1 MAGNIAEGPHLGN
14 RYRRSACSH
23 ADAKPSAWHA
33 AQYKINVPVPFFT
46 LVFAVIGAENTTVAP
61 RLFRAETFEMQ
72 EMSAALDV
80 SLAAIGDARRRIAGS
95 ALRTPLVRL
104 NTFDA
109 PAEIY
114 LKLENL
120 QPIGSFKIRGAAN
133 AMAHLTP
140 EQLRR
145 GVLTASAGNMA
156 QGVAWRARELNIP
169 CTVVAPETAPAT
181 KLAAIERLG
190 GRVIQVPFE
199 RWWQTFQERAYPG
212 VDATFIHAFDDP
224 HVMAGNGTIG
234 LEILEDLPDVDAIV
248 IPWGG
253 GGLTCGIA
261 AALRAQKPA
270 CRLYAAEVA
279 TAAPLSAALA
289 AGSVQVVDYQPSF
302 VDGIGSKT
310 VFPQMLD
317 RAQRLIDGALVASLA
332 EVAAAL
338 RLLAERNRIIAEGAG
353 ACPVA
358 CALAGKAGRGKI
370 ACVVSGGNI
379 DLPKLCKVL
388 SDDTLRH

>member
-1 MAGNIAEGPHLGN
+1 MIP
-14 RYRRSACSH
+14 
-23 ADAKPSAWHA
+23 
-33 AQYKINVPVPFFT
+33 T
-46 LVFAVIGAENTTVAP
+46 LTDIE
-61 RLFRAETFEMQ
+61 
-72 EMSAALDV
+72 
-80 SLAAIGDARRRIAGS
+80 DARRMITGS
-95 ALRTPLVRL
+95 AIRTPLVRL
-104 NTFDA
+104 NVFDA

-133 AMAHLTP
+133 AMAHTPP
-140 EQLRR
+140 EQLAR

-156 QGVAWRARELNIP
+156 QGVAWRARELGIP
-169 CTVVAPETAPAT
+169 CTVVAPDTAPET
-181 KLAAIERLG
+181 KVKAIERLG
-190 GRVIQVPFE
+190 GRVIKVSFE

-224 HVMAGNGTIG
+224 HVMAGNGTIA
-234 LEILEDLPDVDAIV
+234 LEILEDLPDVDAMV

-261 AALRAQKPA
+261 STTRALKPG
-270 CRLYAAEVA
+270 CRVYTAEV
-279 TAAPLSAALA
+279 TTGAPLAASVA

-310 VFPQMLD
+310 VFPQMLE
-317 RAQRLIDGALVASLA
+317 RAQKLIDGALVTSVE

-338 RLLAERNRIIAEGAG
+338 RLMAERNRVIAEGAG

-358 CALAGKAGRGKI
+358 CALSGQAGNGKI
-370 ACVVSGGNI
+370 VCIVSGGNI
-379 DLPKLCKVL
+379 DLHKLCAVL
-388 SDDTLRH
+388 SDKSTVSSHQ